1 MQWFSQECRV
11 VLAACFTLMSVSAC
25 SCATD
30 VVISDKPVTWSPME
44 MTFRGPIAN
53 ATDSKPNP
61 FSDYRLEVTF
71 EGPAGRKFSVPG
83 YFDGDGKGGSS
94 GDIWRVKFT
103 PPATGEW
110 HFRVSFR
117 EGPAIAVSNEPDSG
131 NSASFDGATGVFKV
145 ESWGPG
151 TPDFLRWGTLKYAG
165 GHYLKFTDGPWWI
178 KGGTDEPEN
187 FLAYSGFV
195 NTKGSHRFENHRS
208 AWRNGDPDW
217 GDGAGRG
224 IIGALNDL
232 SDRHVNSIYFLT
244 MNIGGDGKDVWPW
257 LGTPDPEGSGSNDN
271 LHFDLAKLRQ
281 WDTVFAHAQRKG
293 IALHFV
299 FDEAERRNKLE
310 LDNGELGPERKL
322 YYREMI
328 ARFGHHNALQ
338 WNLCEEYNLDFDF
351 GPDRIRSFASY
362 IRDLDPYDH
371 PITVHSAGDP
381 LKKLAFTFGDTLFGV
396 TSVQLNQRRID
407 QVTESIREATAA
419 AGRPLPAHM
428 DEFTVDVG
436 QRESHIP
443 ADDAER
449 QRREK
454 LWPTYLSG
462 GSIEFILEGLLDA
475 GDFTTPAREKLW
487 RYTWIARKFMQ
498 DLPFQEME
506 PADEL
511 VSGGA
516 TIKVGMGGGK
526 TSEMGP
532 QVFAKPGRIYAI
544 YYPIGTSTGRL
555 NLTGTEGRFERLWY
569 DSRSGEYVGQAS
581 LMTGGT
587 QAEVGPVP
595 NDPKSDWVALIRR
608 VPENTAGM
616 QYPGKTWEYRSPAEL
631 GLSGEKLLNLERSLG
646 GRGMIVKNGY
656 VVHSWGDPS
665 VRTDW
670 YSSAKPVLSTL
681 LAFAIAEGRVKGLDQ
696 PIADFGWELKPKD
709 RAMTFRHLGTMTSG
723 YARPEPPGA
732 AWAYNDFA
740 IQLYQKTLFDR
751 VFAADPDTAANGPG
765 RFGRLGLEDGLS
777 FSRQKNRRLRASV
790 RDFARVA
797 WLWANRGLWENVP
810 LIPEPI
816 FAEFCRPMTAP
827 DLPPSAKADTDD
839 YLAIG
844 SYGGGSDHFT
854 KAGPGIYGM
863 NWWFNGE
870 GRTHPGTKTWPDVST
885 SVYLSV
891 GFAGNVA
898 VIAPDSSAVLV
909 SATGDWGQIEPGKA
923 DSKMNRILR
932 DFERAVSGIS
942 APSSPIQSGQK
953 SERPASENQ
962 K

>member
-1 MQWFSQECRV
+1 MRWISKKCRGF
-11 VLAACFTLMSVSAC
+11 LAAFFAFITVDSGSQASEVVVS
-25 SCATD
+25 D
-30 VVISDKPVTWSPME
+30 RPVVWSPLE
-44 MTFRGPIAN
+44 LSFRGPMAN
-53 ATDSKPNP
+53 AWDSNPNP
-61 FSDYRLEVTF
+61 FLDYRLEVTF
-71 EGPAGRKFSVPG
+71 EGPSGRIIRVPG
-83 YFDGDGKGGSS
+83 YFDGDGNTGLS

-110 HFRVSFR
+110 RYRASFR
-117 EGPAIAVSNEPDSG
+117 AGSAVAVEDDPEFG
-131 NSASFDGATGVFKV
+131 KRTSFDGATGNFKV
-145 ESWGPG
+145 GAFGPG
-151 TPDFLRWGTLKYAG
+151 TPDFLRWGTLKYDG

-187 FLAYSGFV
+187 FLAYAGFV
-195 NTKGSHRFENHRS
+195 NTKGSHRFENHVK
-208 AWRNGDPDW
+208 AWRPGDPDW
-217 GDGAGRG
+217 SEGAGRG
-224 IIGALNDL
+224 IIGALNYL

-244 MNIGGDGKDVWPW
+244 MNIGGDGRDVWPW
-257 LGTPDPEGSGSNDN
+257 LGSPDPKGSEANDN

-281 WDTVFAHAQRKG
+281 WEMAFAHAQRKG

-299 FDEAERRNKLE
+299 LNEAERKNKLE

-351 GPDRIRSFASY
+351 GPDRIRSFAAY
-362 IRDLDPYDH
+362 VREIDPYDH

-381 LKKLAFTFGDTLFGV
+381 LKKLAFTFGDPLFDV

-407 QVTESIREATAA
+407 QVTEAIRNATAA
-419 AGRPLPAHM
+419 AGRPLPANM

-436 QRESHIP
+436 QKQSHIP
-443 ADDAER
+443 SDDAER

-475 GDFTTPAREKLW
+475 GDFSTPAREKLW
-487 RYTWIARKFMQ
+487 RYTWNARKFLQ
-498 DLPFQEME
+498 DLPFQEMV
-506 PADEL
+506 PADDL

-526 TSEMGP
+526 LSEMGP

-544 YYPIGTSTGRL
+544 QYPIGTSTGKL
-555 NLTGTEGRFERLWY
+555 NLSDSEGQFERLWF
-569 DSRSGEYVGQAS
+569 DPRSGEFVGQATI
-581 LMTGGT
+581 LTGGGH
-587 QAEVGPVP
+587 ADVGPVP
-595 NDPKSDWVALIRR
+595 GDVNSDWVALIRR
-608 VPENTAGM
+608 VSASASKVEYPE
-616 QYPGKTWEYRSPAEL
+616 KSWERRGPAEL
-631 GLSGEKLLNLERSLG
+631 GLNGEKLLEIERELG

-656 VVHSWGDPS
+656 VVHAWGDQA

-681 LAFAIAEGRVKGLDQ
+681 LAFAVAEGRVKSLDQ
-696 PIADFGWELKPKD
+696 PIVDFGWKMKAKD
-709 RAMTFRHLGTMTSG
+709 QSMTFRHLGTMTSG
-723 YARPEPPGA
+723 YARPEPPGD

-740 IQLYQKTLFDR
+740 IQLYQKTLFDK
-751 VFAADPDTAANGPG
+751 VFAADPDKVANDPD

-790 RDFARVA
+790 RDFARIA
-797 WLWANRGLWENVP
+797 WLWANRGQWAHET

-816 FAEFCRPMTAP
+816 FTEFCRPMTAR

-863 NWWFNGE
+863 NWWFNTE
-870 GRTHPGTKTWPDVST
+870 GRTHPGSKTWPHVSS
-885 SVYLSV
+885 SVYLSI
-891 GFAGNVA
+891 GFGGNIA
-898 VIAPDSSAVLV
+898 AIAPDSKAVLV
-909 SATGDWGQIEPGKA
+909 SASGDWGQIEPGNA
-923 DSKMNRILR
+923 ASKMNRILR
-932 DFERAVSGIS
+932 DFES
-942 APSSPIQSGQK
+942 AMRESSMTSSPSPSVPI
-953 SERPASENQ
+953 P
-962 K
+962 

>member
-1 MQWFSQECRV
+1 MPGISKNIRV
-11 VLAACFTLMSVSAC
+11 IIAAWLAC
-25 SCATD
+25 SIFVTDSQAQNEATTGQP
-30 VVISDKPVTWSPME
+30 VVWSPME
-44 MTFRGPIAN
+44 LTFTGPMAN
-53 ATDSKPNP
+53 AADSNPNP
-61 FSDYRLEVTF
+61 FLDYRLVVHF
-71 EGPAGRKFSVPG
+71 EGPGGRKFDVQG
-83 YFDGDGKGGSS
+83 YFDGDGNGGLQ
-94 GDIWRVKFT
+94 GDHWSVRFT
-103 PPATGEW
+103 PSSTGEW
-110 HFRVSFR
+110 RYWVSFR
-117 EGPAIAVSNEPDSG
+117 QGPGVAVASEPDAG
-131 NSASFDGATGVFKV
+131 NPTQFDNATGAFRV
-145 ESWGPG
+145 EGLKPG

-165 GHYLKFTDGPWWI
+165 GHYLKFVDGQWWI

-187 FLAYSGFV
+187 FLAYAGFV
-195 NTKGSHRFENHRS
+195 NTKGSHRFRNHEK
-208 AWRNGDPDW
+208 AWRPGDPDW
-217 GDGAGRG
+217 GNGAGKA

-257 LGTPDPEGSGSNDN
+257 LGEPNPNGAETNDN
-271 LHFDLAKLRQ
+271 LHFDLAKLHQ
-281 WDTVFAHAQRKG
+281 WEAVFSHAQRRG

-310 LDNGELGPERKL
+310 LDQGELGTERKL

-338 WNLCEEYNLDFDF
+338 WNLCEEYNLEFDL
-351 GPDRIRSFASY
+351 GPDRVRAFADY
-362 IRDLDPYDH
+362 VRELDPYDH

-381 LKKLAFTFGDTLFGV
+381 LKKLAFTFGDPLFDV

-407 QVTESIREATAA
+407 LVTEAIRKATAD

-436 QRESHIP
+436 QKQSHIP

-487 RYTWIARKFMQ
+487 RYTWNARKFVQ

-506 PADEL
+506 PADCL
-511 VSGGA
+511 ISGGA
-516 TIKVGMGGGK
+516 TIDVGMGGGK

-544 YYPIGTSTGRL
+544 YYPKGNATGKL
-555 NLTGTEGRFERLWY
+555 NLSGFEGSFERLWY
-569 DSRSGEYVGQAS
+569 DPRSGEYAGQS
-581 LMTGGT
+581 SILTGGGP
-587 QAEVGPVP
+587 AEVGQVP
-595 NDPKSDWVALIRR
+595 RDPQSDWVALVRR
-608 VPENTAGM
+608 VPTFSKNTN
-616 QYPGKTWEYRSPAEL
+616 YPAKSWEFRSPAEL
-631 GLSGEKLLNLERSLG
+631 GLSGERLLELERALG
-646 GRGMIVKNGY
+646 GRGILVKDGFM
-656 VVHSWGDPS
+656 VHAWGDQA

-681 LAFAIAEGRVKGLDQ
+681 LAFAIVEGKVKSLDQ
-696 PIADFGWELKPKD
+696 PVSDFGWKFKPKD
-709 RAMTFRHLGTMTSG
+709 LPMTFRHLGTMTSG

-751 VFAADPDTAANGPG
+751 VFAADPDTVANDLS
-765 RFGRLGLEDGLS
+765 RFGGLGLEDGLS

-790 RDFARVA
+790 RDFARIA
-797 WLWANRGLWENVP
+797 WFWANRGEWGEKR
-810 LIPEPI
+810 LIPETL
-816 FAEFCRPMTAP
+816 FAELCRPMTAP

-844 SYGGGSDHFT
+844 TYGGGSDHFT

-863 NWWFNGE
+863 NWWFNAE
-870 GRTHPGTKTWPDVST
+870 GRTQRGRRTWPEAS
-885 SVYLSV
+885 SSIFLSI

-898 VIAPDSSAVLV
+898 AIAPESRSILV
-909 SATGDWGQIEPGKA
+909 SASGDWGQIEPGDA
-923 DSKMNRILR
+923 RSKMNRILH
-932 DFERAVSGIS
+932 DFESAVRDS
-942 APSSPIQSGQK
+942 PSFSK
-953 SERPASENQ
+953 STKEKATENGG
-962 K
+962 KD